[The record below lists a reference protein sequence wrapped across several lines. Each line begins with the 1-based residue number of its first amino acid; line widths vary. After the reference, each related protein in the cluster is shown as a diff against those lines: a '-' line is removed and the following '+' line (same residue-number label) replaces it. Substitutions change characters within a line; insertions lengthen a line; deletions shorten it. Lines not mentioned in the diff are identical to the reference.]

1 MLTRISTTTAFV
13 NMSFVTSD
21 IVTIVQLIAIFA
33 EFAETV
39 KIPIDAIT
47 LTFPGLVEV
56 GLIRFADEVI
66 GTLAGLRVRA
76 AASASTLV
84 LALAGTFRR
93 IAVAAAAAAAAVGNI
108 TAFRS
113 PLRLRSFLR

>member
-1 MLTRISTTTAFV
+1 M
-13 NMSFVTSD
+13 
-21 IVTIVQLIAIFA
+21 
-33 EFAETV
+33 

-66 GTLAGLRVRA
+66 GPLAGLRVRA
-76 AASASTLV
+76 AAASTLV

-93 IAVAAAAAAAAVGNI
+93 IAVAAAAAAAVGNI